1 MPALWGEFRPWRALR
16 LPGRK
21 SRAEKEPGNAKERKE
36 GELMKEI
43 RLSEVRATD
52 PTADG
57 KEALIIVGTPI
68 VYDTPTTIN
77 DLCGSYTEVIKRGA
91 LDEADLT
98 DSRLLVNHDM
108 TRIPLARTPKT
119 MQFSITDK
127 GLEMRAELPDTEE
140 AKTAY
145 TAVKRG
151 DLTGMSFAFT
161 VPDGGDSFDAQ
172 TNTRTITKIDKVY
185 EVSLVNFPAY
195 PTASAE
201 ARSTRAESLKKL
213 EARNKAKI
221 LCNIILMKEGK

>member
-1 MPALWGEFRPWRALR
+1 
-16 LPGRK
+16 
-21 SRAEKEPGNAKERKE
+21 
-36 GELMKEI
+36 MKEI
-43 RLSEVRATD
+43 RTAEVRATD

-57 KEALIIVGTPI
+57 KDALIIVGTPI
-68 VYDTPTTIN
+68 VFDTPTTIN

-91 LDEADLT
+91 LDGCDLT

-119 MQFSITDK
+119 MSLNITEK

-140 AKTAY
+140 ARSVY
-145 TAVKRG
+145 TAVKRE
-151 DLTGMSFAFT
+151 DLTGMSFAFS
-161 VPDGGDSFDAQ
+161 VPDGGDSFDAR
-172 TNTRTITKIDKVY
+172 TNTRTITKISKVY

-213 EARNKAKI
+213 EARNKAI
-221 LCNIILMKEGK
+221 TLCNLILMKEV